1 MKSCI
6 TTLSWVTAGR
16 CEEKTIRPV
25 EAVSSAMIRQSRQFS
40 KCFLRSCCSQIT
52 GRLLHQ
58 EKCAQL
64 LIDTWCWHYRASKN
78 RFVCTSDTVNGTCR
92 KGQFNSVVMAIRHP
106 FASIGNGNAVVS
118 KAQGILFFSKNK
130 RTVCS
135 VYYDSPHGDYDLWSI
150 IHFQASTCNYG
161 AQGYKE
167 SDAFKVVPFRADDN

>member
-16 CEEKTIRPV
+16 CEEKRIRPV
-25 EAVSSAMIRQSRQFS
+25 EAVSSAMMRQSRQFS
-40 KCFLRSCCSQIT
+40 KCFLRSCCSQNYWKIIT
-52 GRLLHQ
+52 PRKVRTTHRHLVL
-58 EKCAQL
+58 QL
-64 LIDTWCWHYRASKN
+64 QGVPEPLRMYS
-78 RFVCTSDTVNGTCR
+78 TSDTVNGTCR

-135 VYYDSPHGDYDLWSI
+135 VYYDSPHGDYDL
-150 IHFQASTCNYG
+150 
-161 AQGYKE
+161 
-167 SDAFKVVPFRADDN
+167 